1 MWGEWVHLELS
12 SRETGEIVAIKKVR
26 QDKRYKNRELQ
37 IMQMLDHPNI
47 VALKHNFFS
56 ITGKEEPYLNIVLE
70 FVPNTVYGV
79 AKHYSRVNQRM
90 PLIYVN
96 LHTYQVEEKV
106 DTVDEGQPKTVSSE
120 VVLANKHLLEN
131 LLKKL
136 LKAPGESDFGTRV
149 LDTGYP
155 RAPKVRC

>member
-120 VVLANKHLLEN
+120 VR
-131 LLKKL
+131 KL
-136 LKAPGESDFGTRV
+136 IACIICEIIRTQCIV
-149 LDTGYP
+149 LDFPFCQGSKLDANFIL
-155 RAPKVRC
+155 RRI

>member
-120 VVLANKHLLEN
+120 VR
-131 LLKKL
+131 KL
-136 LKAPGESDFGTRV
+136 IACIICEIIRTQCIV
-149 LDTGYP
+149 LDFPFCQGIFGQ
-155 RAPKVRC
+155 

>member
-120 VVLANKHLLEN
+120 APVISFQLILDSCHLAMNHN
-131 LLKKL
+131 CQCFVQI
-136 LKAPGESDFGTRV
+136 SIIFFR
-149 LDTGYP
+149 
-155 RAPKVRC
+155 

>member
-1 MWGEWVHLELS
+1 MDIYHTATREQSYSES
-12 SRETGEIVAIKKVR
+12 SNIERVTVTCIWSEGFFYWNSKMTHQTNKLQSKK
-26 QDKRYKNRELQ
+26 L
-37 IMQMLDHPNI
+37 
-47 VALKHNFFS
+47 
-56 ITGKEEPYLNIVLE
+56 
-70 FVPNTVYGV
+70 
-79 AKHYSRVNQRM
+79 
-90 PLIYVN
+90 
-96 LHTYQVEEKV
+96 VEEKV